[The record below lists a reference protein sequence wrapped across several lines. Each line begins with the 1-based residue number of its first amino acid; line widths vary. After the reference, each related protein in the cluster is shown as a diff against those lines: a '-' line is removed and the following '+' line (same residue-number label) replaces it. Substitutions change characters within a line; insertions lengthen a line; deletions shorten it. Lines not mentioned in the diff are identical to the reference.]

1 MSSVSDWE
9 FVEVGELDRRLRYE
23 EMRCENRGHLV
34 GVGWRINVDGQH
46 RLQGWC
52 FTCNNSGVGIKKDRP
67 KSEWPDDFNAVPIV
81 QDNRPACRA
90 DSFDDH
96 HDLLVLPS
104 RAHGRWYRLCM
115 DCATAVRT
123 DEVYEAPVY
132 DSPFDAVFGEREY
145 TLEDFLATPEGL
157 WFLHKRMCKHCGAT
171 ENLHE
176 HHYAPRSKF
185 TDAHAWGTVTL
196 CQPCHT
202 LLHSKWPL

>member
-34 GVGWRINVDGQH
+34 GVGWRINVDGKH

-67 KSEWPDDFNAVPIV
+67 KSEWPNEFDAVPVV
-81 QDNRPACRA
+81 QDNRPTCRV
-90 DSFDDH
+90 DNFDPFH
-96 HDLLVLPS
+96 HWREFPS
-104 RAHGRWYRLCM
+104 TTYHCWYRVCF
-115 DCATAVRT
+115 DCRT
-123 DEVYEAPVY
+123 VARLEEVYDGPTIEQLLDGDAPESLEAY
-132 DSPFDAVFGEREY
+132 RR
-145 TLEDFLATPEGL
+145 TPEGFM
-157 WFLHKRMCKHCGAT
+157 FLHRRMCRHCGAT
-171 ENLHE
+171 EDLHE

-185 TDAHAWGTVTL
+185 TDAHSWGTVTL
-196 CQPCHT
+196 CQPCHS